1 MTVQVIIA
9 GLVALTLSAGCLLVL
24 WVFVRFTV
32 ISEWRSAAG
41 RAASRSPAWRNW
53 RLSGTFDCPPLEAY
67 YRSGVVEH
75 GECYLVPPGVEDQRW
90 YVVHFIPL
98 TKRDVAEW
106 MKITAVPGIPLA
118 LDDSKGVYYLPFA
131 VLRRGEAPPV
141 LLREPGLAHQ
151 DREVAP
157 SVEDFVR
164 FQSVEE

>member
-32 ISEWRSAAG
+32 ISEWRTREAG

-53 RLSGTFDCPPLEAY
+53 RLSGTFDCPPHSRRVLGAA
-67 YRSGVVEH
+67 SVEH

-118 LDDSKGVYYLPFA
+118 LDDSRGGLLSA
-131 VLRRGEAPPV
+131 VRGA
-141 LLREPGLAHQ
+141 
-151 DREVAP
+151 
-157 SVEDFVR
+157 
-164 FQSVEE
+164 